1 MNRIYKVIWSKVKNC
16 YIVVSEIAKSHS
28 KPVSKGSRQ
37 YVSAAAALAV
47 LALLSVPAGV
57 YAQDGVNTFVDP
69 ANKNIKMGNGI
80 SLRNNNGQNGTVA
93 IGDHVQVDDYVMQ
106 QGSVAIGTNAFVENM
121 WGGQERTF
129 RFGMTENKD
138 LMAGIAIGQNTYA
151 RSGIQIGDHKYIG
164 RLGDTTVDP
173 TTDSGKRNLA
183 IVMGTTTLGH
193 NSYSNGAFTTNT
205 GAFSIMTNGYEA
217 GNKMMVG
224 QNFGAVINGSFNS
237 IESKTSSSMY
247 SGIANSVVGTVN
259 RVNNSNG
266 TLIFGAGNEVTNSVD
281 SIKTPADIFGLA
293 PSDAKDLA
301 DTLRSNIRGTDG
313 NGTPGGAVLAIG
325 GGNKADYAT
334 RSQLSGVGNTLTG
347 TSSSRA
353 SYNMLNGYRNKG
365 TTTSYATMIGTL
377 NTITNGANNVIVG
390 NKQKLTN
397 ASNNIILGTAD
408 SEIETTVS
416 DAVAIG
422 HNSKTTATGGVAL
435 GTGSVAST
443 ALGQRGYDPSTKAN
457 STSSAIAWKSTAG
470 AVSVGDASK
479 NITRQITGVAAGTA
493 DTDAVNVAQ
502 LRAVTG
508 GGSGGSSVHFFSVN
522 GDDGQTNYNND
533 GATGSNAIAIGG
545 QTSATS
551 NGAIAIGH
559 IAQATGNTSI
569 ALGFNALAGGSSTVI
584 GESSMVNAPDDGQGA
599 GTIIIGSE
607 SADVAGNK
615 AAGASGDT
623 IIGGSNGVK
632 ESNGVFVR
640 GQGNFVDNAYKM
652 EALTDE
658 DMQAL
663 QNSFLNGTAAG
674 SVYEKLGSH
683 VSVNGDGNYV
693 KNATFSQ
700 ISGTN
705 NQIIGSDTTSA
716 DYNIVTGNR
725 NVVENA
731 TNNIVT
737 GDNYKVT
744 GANNNVILGSAD
756 TTKEVTVSDTVS
768 VGHNASASVADG
780 VALGSNS
787 IASVDKGVAGYNPST
802 KALTGTAW
810 TSTVGSV
817 SVGDA
822 ANDITRQI
830 TGVAAGTAD
839 TDAVNVA
846 QLKANKVDL
855 KAGDKVTITS
865 AVADDGAT
873 TYTIAST
880 DTNTVLAKGEI
891 TYSDN
896 GADGTLV
903 LTDSDNNPVTVK
915 GLKNTY
921 VESAALD
928 TDTHTLTLTRNDGKP
943 IEVTGIATTAD
954 LAANKTHFYSVKSTD
969 EKAGNYNNDGA
980 KGANALAAGVG
991 AVANTQNSIAIGNSA
1006 QILGNGGNSTGTSSI
1021 AIGDKAVVTTN
1032 GLDLTS
1038 IAIGKNAVVLNGSGK
1053 QDKALSFTPDNYA
1066 SGGDLPIDADKSPG
1080 GIAIGTNAYARTAS
1094 VQIGAHTM
1102 DGYVMGGTEI
1112 TGTSQANLVGMTTIG
1127 TNSYNKGAMGSMLGA
1142 YSVMTGDFDSSGG
1155 FNSLMYG
1162 SQNFGANVVG
1172 SLNSVRSAGHSGASG
1187 VANSIVGVGNIAEN
1201 ANGALIYGAGNKITN
1216 SVQSITG
1223 IDTLTSNLT
1232 VDQMTDAI
1240 RQGIQRSGGGGSTL
1254 AVGGGN
1260 TADYTRNTA
1269 IIGVNNT
1276 VSGVRG
1282 NVSQYNFV
1290 SGYNNTS
1297 TGGDNTTIIGT
1308 NRTLTGVDNTI
1319 VIGSADSTIETTVN
1333 NAVAIGRN
1341 TNVTVDGGVALGQS
1355 SIADTDKGIV
1365 GYDMSGRITDADSIL
1380 GNNTQYQTLQTEVAD
1395 AQTTVNTLTSE
1406 SAELQGYMDQIKS
1419 MYPSDYEQQEAY
1431 QGIKAQYDAKQ
1442 SELADAQTNLSTK
1455 QSALAEAGKA
1465 VYTWQATAG
1474 AVSVGDVSKGI
1485 TRQITDVAA
1494 GTEDTDA
1501 VNVAQLKAAKVEVV
1515 AGKNI
1520 SSVDADTTEG
1530 YTKYTVNAV
1539 DTKVTGGSA
1548 TYDATT
1554 GAGTITLTTTD
1565 ETKPVTVTGLQ
1576 DTYVTGVN
1584 LKDNTL
1590 TITQNAG
1597 KPFVVNNIAT
1607 KDDVSGSA
1615 THYYSVNDGNY
1626 QTTNY
1631 DNTGAKGGMSLAAGA
1646 GSTANGTAS
1655 TVTGA
1660 FSRVDG
1666 NGTNGM
1672 TSGFQGATA
1681 AAYGSFNVVGAKS
1694 GVEFDGVANS
1704 IIGVANKT
1712 ENANAALI
1720 MGAGN
1725 KVTNSY
1731 RPVDMSTA
1739 APLANALQK
1748 AIQTGD
1754 TDDMITALGGMVKTS
1769 GGAVLTIGGANTVD
1783 YALLS
1788 KVVGVGNTLTGT
1800 DGNESKLNM
1809 IDGFANTG
1817 TNINNV
1823 TVIGSGNTVA
1833 DTNGSIVLGDNR
1845 KLTGASNS
1853 VFLGA
1858 ADKEMA
1864 TTVSDAT
1871 AIGHNANVTV
1881 ANGVALGSSSVAS
1894 VDKGVVGYNP
1904 GTKVLT
1910 DDEKASAT
1918 WTSTL
1923 SAVSVGD
1930 SANKLTRQITNVAAG
1945 TNDTDAVN
1953 VAQLKQVASAAEEA
1967 GKTTLQFAGDD
1978 KTAITRGNGQQ
1989 LNITGGAASD
1999 NLTDGN
2005 IGVVKSGDDT
2015 LQVKLSKDLNALNS
2029 VRVGGSKAG
2038 EGIYIANQTVTYT
2051 KDGADGDTEKGNYI
2065 TGLANTTWDPTNKGY
2080 VSGRAATED
2089 QLNSVY
2095 ETINQ
2100 NITANK
2106 AVSGKNITVDKDN
2119 KVNLNDEITLGDAAS
2134 NNVAISGTT
2143 GTITAGDG
2151 GSNQVAID
2159 GTKSTIT
2166 AGTGDNKVTVDGN
2179 TGLVTVGDT
2188 TKGAISIGNQTVTPK
2203 VVGAD
2208 GTETD
2213 GTAKTGKYIT
2223 GLENTTWDPT
2233 GEGYVADRAAT
2244 EGQLKDIADKIGDI
2258 DTAVKSSSRV
2268 FESDSG
2274 ADKQVTRK
2282 NTDAMKL
2289 KGGADANNLSDNNIG
2304 VVNNSDGS
2312 GFDIKLSKDIKG
2324 LNSIEVNNKI
2334 TVGTGDKQTVI
2345 EGDTINTGSVT
2356 TGNTTVNNDGL
2367 TIKNEDSSKNITV
2380 QNNNISMGGNRIQN
2394 VGDATE
2400 STDAVNKGQFD
2411 RAINNIGTGMD
2422 QINNRVNK
2430 LDNRVNRVGAGAA
2443 ALAALHPLEFSPE
2456 AKWEVTAGLGN
2467 YRGANA
2473 VAVGAFY
2480 RPNGDTMVSIGTSYG
2495 GGENMVNAGVTWR
2508 VGEGETTNYPSK
2520 QAMAQEIDSL
2530 KSVVSDQSGQ
2540 LQAQNSKIEAQSQQ
2554 LEEQNKKIEQLM
2566 QAIAELKK

>member
-1 MNRIYKVIWSKVKNC
+1 MSI
-16 YIVVSEIAKSHS
+16 
-28 KPVSKGSRQ
+28 
-37 YVSAAAALAV
+37 
-47 LALLSVPAGV
+47 PAGV

-69 ANKNIKMGNGI
+69 TNKNIKMGNGI

-205 GAFSIMTNGYEA
+205 GAFSIMTNGYES
-217 GNKMMVG
+217 GNAMMVG
-224 QNFGAVINGSFNS
+224 QNFGAVIDGSFNS
-237 IESKTSSSMY
+237 IESKTSSNMY
-247 SGIANSVVGTVN
+247 SGIANAVVGTVN
-259 RVNNSNG
+259 RTNNSNG
-266 TLIFGAGNEVTNSVD
+266 TLIFGAGNEVTNSVED
-281 SIKTPADIFGLA
+281 IKVPLLGYT

-334 RSQLSGVGNTLTG
+334 RSQLSGVGNTLIG

-377 NTITNGANNVIVG
+377 NTVTNGTNNIIVG
-390 NKQKLTN
+390 NKQKLTS
-397 ASNNIILGTAD
+397 ASNNIVLGTAD

-443 ALGQRGYDPSTKAN
+443 ALGQQGYDPSTKAN
-457 STSSAIAWKSTAG
+457 STSSAISWKSTAG
-470 AVSVGDASK
+470 AVSVGNASS
-479 NITRQITGVAAGTA
+479 NITRQITGVAAGTQ

-502 LRAVTG
+502 LRQVASSSG
-508 GGSGGSSVHFFSVN
+508 GGHYYSVN
-522 GDDGQTNYNND
+522 DASTIEGINPELPAMMKSLGNYNND
-533 GATGSNAIAIGG
+533 GAQAIFSIASGIGSTVRLDNQSGMMGVDERGMGSSVFGVLNTLDANSAELHDGTVNSVLGMGNTLKKANASVVLGAGNLVTNVFNETGDINFNPVDIKDNPEQLTKGVADSMVAKGGQVSVVGGANVIDYAHTSSIVGGLNNLQGTEDSVSTYNTISGFNNNLTQVNNLSVIGTDNEVSNSNNTILLGDNRTVTGSDN
-545 QTSATS
+545 
-551 NGAIAIGH
+551 
-559 IAQATGNTSI
+559 SI
-569 ALGFNALAGGSSTVI
+569 ILG
-584 GESSMVNAPDDGQGA
+584 
-599 GTIIIGSE
+599 
-607 SADVAGNK
+607 
-615 AAGASGDT
+615 
-623 IIGGSNGVK
+623 
-632 ESNGVFVR
+632 
-640 GQGNFVDNAYKM
+640 
-652 EALTDE
+652 
-658 DMQAL
+658 
-663 QNSFLNGTAAG
+663 
-674 SVYEKLGSH
+674 
-683 VSVNGDGNYV
+683 
-693 KNATFSQ
+693 
-700 ISGTN
+700 
-705 NQIIGSDTTSA
+705 
-716 DYNIVTGNR
+716 
-725 NVVENA
+725 
-731 TNNIVT
+731 
-737 GDNYKVT
+737 
-744 GANNNVILGSAD
+744 GANKTATTTLRAAAD
-756 TTKEVTVSDTVS
+756 TTLTTTADNVVVMGYNANATVD
-768 VGHNASASVADG
+768 DG

-787 IASVDKGVAGYNPST
+787 VASVDKGVAGYNPSSKT
-802 KALTGTAW
+802 LTGDAW
-810 TSTVGSV
+810 TSTIGSV
-817 SVGDA
+817 SVGDV
-822 ANDITRQI
+822 ANGVTRQI
-830 TGVAAGTAD
+830 TSVAAGKED

-846 QLKANKVDL
+846 QLKANKVEL
-855 KAGDKVTITS
+855 KQGENVTISST
-865 AVADDGAT
+865 VADDGST

-896 GADGTLV
+896 GATGTLV
-903 LTDSDNNPVTVK
+903 LTDSDNNPVTVT
-915 GLKNTY
+915 GLKNTF

-928 TDTHTLTLTRNDGKP
+928 TDTHTLTLTRNDGEP
-943 IEVTGIATTAD
+943 IKVTGIATISD
-954 LAANKTHFYSVKSTD
+954 LASNKTHFYSVNSTD

-1066 SGGDLPIDADKSPG
+1066 SDSDLPIDADKSPG

-1094 VQIGAHTM
+1094 VQIGNHTM
-1102 DGYVMGGTEI
+1102 KGYTMGGSEI
-1112 TGTSQANLVGMTTIG
+1112 NDQSQANLVGMTTIG
-1127 TNSYNKGAMGSMLGA
+1127 SNSYNKAAMGSMLGA

-1155 FNSLMYG
+1155 FNSLTYG
-1162 SQNFGANVVG
+1162 PQNFGANIVG
-1172 SLNSVRSAGHSGASG
+1172 SLNSIRSAGYTGASG
-1187 VANSIVGVGNIAEN
+1187 VANSIVGIGNIAEN

-1216 SVQSITG
+1216 SVNAISG
-1223 IDTLTSNLT
+1223 IGISGDPTT
-1232 VDQMTDAI
+1232 VDKMVDAI
-1240 RQGIQRSGGGGSTL
+1240 RQGIQSSGGGGSTL

-1276 VSGVRG
+1276 VTGTSD
-1282 NVSQYNFV
+1282 NASQYNFV
-1290 SGYNNTS
+1290 SGYKNTS
-1297 TGGDNTTIIGT
+1297 TGGGNTTIIGT

-1319 VIGSADSTIETTVN
+1319 VIGSADSTIETTAN
-1333 NAVAIGRN
+1333 DAVSIGRN
-1341 TNVTVDGGVALGQS
+1341 TNVTYDGGVALGANS
-1355 SIADTDKGIV
+1355 VARIGKGVV
-1365 GYDMSGRITDADSIL
+1365 GYDPSGRITDADSIPYDTERYASIQAQITE
-1380 GNNTQYQTLQTEVAD
+1380 TQSSISELNGKLAETQTAMDFYKSFYPDTYQDDPQYLEIVAQYK
-1395 AQTTVNTLTSE
+1395 AQQ
-1406 SAELQGYMDQIKS
+1406 AELTAAQATLS
-1419 MYPSDYEQQEAY
+1419 EQQTAL
-1431 QGIKAQYDAKQ
+1431 GDVLKSKA
-1442 SELADAQTNLSTK
+1442 
-1455 QSALAEAGKA
+1455 
-1465 VYTWQATAG
+1465 TWQATAA
-1474 AVSVGDVSKGI
+1474 AVSVGDASKGI

-1494 GTEDTDA
+1494 GTADTDA
-1501 VNVAQLKAAKVEVV
+1501 VNVAQLKASKVEVV

-1520 SSVDADTTEG
+1520 SSVDADTSAG
-1530 YTKYTVNAV
+1530 YTKYTVNAI

-1548 TYDATT
+1548 AYDATT

-1565 ETKPVTVTGLQ
+1565 EANPVKVTGLQ

-1660 FSRVDG
+1660 FSRIDG

-1739 APLANALQK
+1739 LPLANALQK
-1748 AIQTGD
+1748 AIATGD
-1754 TDDMITALGGMVKTS
+1754 TDDMITALGGMVQTS
-1769 GGAVLTIGGANTVD
+1769 GGAVLAIGGANTVD

-1788 KVVGVGNTLTGT
+1788 KVVGVGNTLTGRE
-1800 DGNESKLNM
+1800 GNESKLNM

-1817 TNINNV
+1817 TNIKNV

-1833 DTNGSIVLGDNR
+1833 DTNSSIVLGDNR

-1858 ADKEMA
+1858 ADKEMV

-1871 AIGHNANVTV
+1871 AIGHNANVTI
-1881 ANGVALGSSSVAS
+1881 ANGVALGSGSVAS
-1894 VDKGVVGYNP
+1894 VDKGAAGYNP
-1904 GTKVLT
+1904 STKALM

-1923 SAVSVGD
+1923 AAVSVGD

-1989 LNITGGAASD
+1989 LNITGGAASE

-2015 LQVKLSKDLNALNS
+2015 LQVKLSKDLNGLNS

-2038 EGIYIANQTVTYT
+2038 EGIYIANQTVKYT
-2051 KDGADGDTEKGNYI
+2051 KDGVDPETGNYI

-2100 NITANK
+2100 NITDNK

-2134 NNVAISGTT
+2134 KNVAISGTN

-2151 GSNQVAID
+2151 SSNQVAID

-2179 TGLVTVGDT
+2179 NGLVTVGDA
-2188 TKGAISIGNQTVTPK
+2188 TKGAVSIGNQTVT
-2203 VVGAD
+2203 
-2208 GTETD
+2208 GTKAGGTTD
-2213 GTAKTGKYIT
+2213 SQSGKYVT
-2223 GLENTTWDPT
+2223 GLDNTKWDPANQ
-2233 GEGYVADRAAT
+2233 GIVEDRAAT
-2244 EGQLKDIADKIGDI
+2244 EGQLKDIANKISDI

-2324 LNSIEVNNKI
+2324 LNSIEVNNVEVNNKI

-2345 EGDTINTGSVT
+2345 EGNTINTGSVT

-2380 QNNNISMGGNRIQN
+2380 QNNNINMGGNRIQN

-2400 STDAVNKGQFD
+2400 STDAINKGQFD
-2411 RAINNIGTGMD
+2411 RAINNIGTGMN

-2508 VGEGETTNYPSK
+2508 VGEGETANYPSK